1 VYHVTFKISF
11 PRKKKFDYCDKK
23 FVLLFCELLCFRR
36 NIKSMLAMF
45 RSCFLISYLHTFIHV
60 HLNMNKPYIVSE
72 ELNPV
77 IWVLKYFFCLIFSS
91 SRMEGWVM
99 VSINLFCRSLGK
111 NQNILVS
118 KYEIGKSL
126 SFKTSI

>member
-1 VYHVTFKISF
+1 
-11 PRKKKFDYCDKK
+11 
-23 FVLLFCELLCFRR
+23 
-36 NIKSMLAMF
+36 
-45 RSCFLISYLHTFIHV
+45 
-60 HLNMNKPYIVSE
+60 MNKPYIISE
-72 ELNPV
+72 ELNPL
-77 IWVLKYFFCLIFSS
+77 IWVLKYLIFCLIFSP
-91 SRMEGWVM
+91 SRMEGRVM

>member
-1 VYHVTFKISF
+1 
-11 PRKKKFDYCDKK
+11 
-23 FVLLFCELLCFRR
+23 
-36 NIKSMLAMF
+36 
-45 RSCFLISYLHTFIHV
+45 
-60 HLNMNKPYIVSE
+60 MNKPYIVSE